1 MQKKIKELCL
11 FITITLILIVCF
23 SLVLISSGLTAQAK
37 ELSANPWSECV
48 ASPLF
53 TKDALAPVTLT
64 VESTPSPT
72 PTPQPVPI
80 GEQAV
85 QIAKSY
91 IGVPYVW
98 GGTSPSGFD
107 CSGLVQYVYARL
119 GIDISRTTYTQI
131 NDGRSVAKSEL
142 KGGDLVFFANSNGVH
157 HVGIYIGSGQFIHA
171 PQTGDVVKISNLNDR
186 SDYYGARRIVE

>member
-1 MQKKIKELCL
+1 MKKNIIA
-11 FITITLILIVCF
+11 ITMVLTLTTTGMVVHAEPR
-23 SLVLISSGLTAQAK
+23 SDV
-37 ELSANPWSECV
+37 WSEV
-48 ASPLF
+48 VKNPPLA
-53 TKDALAPVTLT
+53 KDISVPPTPLP
-64 VESTPSPT
+64 TPSPT
-72 PTPQPVPI
+72 PKPVPM

-91 IGVPYVW
+91 LGVPYVW

-107 CSGLVQYVYARL
+107 CSGLVQYVYGRL
-119 GIDISRTTYTQI
+119 GIGISRTTYTQI
-131 NDGRSVAKSEL
+131 NDGRSVSKSEL
-142 KGGDLVFFANSNGVH
+142 RNGDLVFFANSNGVP